1 MAVQVN
7 TLSEIFDFSQMN
19 DQENEEF
26 CDRMITKKNALATRL
41 TEIFDDEKLEETF
54 LMAFVHRKNNFL

>member
-19 DQENEEF
+19 DKENEEF
-26 CDRMITKKNALATRL
+26 CDRMITKKSCTSN
-41 TEIFDDEKLEETF
+41 ETS
-54 LMAFVHRKNNFL
+54 RNI

>member
-1 MAVQVN
+1 MQQEWNHLVSCYVKEIMAVQVN

-26 CDRMITKKNALATRL
+26 CDRMITKK
-41 TEIFDDEKLEETF
+41 
-54 LMAFVHRKNNFL
+54 MH